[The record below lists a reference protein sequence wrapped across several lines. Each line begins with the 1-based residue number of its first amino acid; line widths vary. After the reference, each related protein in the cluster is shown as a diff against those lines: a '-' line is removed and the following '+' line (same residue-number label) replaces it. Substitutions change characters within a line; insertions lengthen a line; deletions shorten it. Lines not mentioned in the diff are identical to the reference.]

1 MDLHIDDIFKTKR
14 RINKEGTNCDINDII
29 TWSMI
34 KNKEQ
39 LFGIITEKHRTC
51 VYIKLLEPHFYNHSV
66 SFKEIRKEDK
76 VCYNK
81 LLYARKLMVL

>member
-29 TWSMI
+29 TWSQVI
-34 KNKEQ
+34 EGQ
-39 LFGIITEKHRTC
+39 LFGIITKKHRTC
-51 VYIKLLEPHFYNHSV
+51 VYITLLEPHFYNHSV
-66 SFKEIRKEDK
+66 SFKEIRKKDK